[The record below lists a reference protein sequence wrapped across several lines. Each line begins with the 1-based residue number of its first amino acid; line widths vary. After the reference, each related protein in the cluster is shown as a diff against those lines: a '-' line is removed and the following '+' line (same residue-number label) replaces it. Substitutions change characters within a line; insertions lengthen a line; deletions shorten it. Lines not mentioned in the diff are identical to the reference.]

1 MANNCINYVSFRGDE
16 ENIKNFKHSLKQKIE
31 ESISNGEYVWG
42 NLGDWR
48 GVYFENYLDENEQ
61 DYNHFVCVS
70 AWSPEI
76 DLFKLLSQM
85 FNVEFFIEFE
95 ELGNG
100 VVGCIQIKPTETKI
114 NYLSSSEIDSAYDKI
129 EEDWDFEAL
138 EIINLEAA
146 RKAGL
151 DIF

>member
-1 MANNCINYVSFRGDE
+1 MPNNCINYVSFRGDE
-16 ENIKNFKHSLKQKIE
+16 ENVKNFKHSLKQKIE
-31 ESISNGEYVWG
+31 ESISNEKHVWE

-61 DYNHFVCVS
+61 DQNHFVCIS

-76 DLFKLLSQM
+76 DLFNLLSKM

-114 NYLSSSEIDSAYDKI
+114 NYLSSSEIDSAYDKM
-129 EEDWDFEAL
+129 EEDWDLEAL